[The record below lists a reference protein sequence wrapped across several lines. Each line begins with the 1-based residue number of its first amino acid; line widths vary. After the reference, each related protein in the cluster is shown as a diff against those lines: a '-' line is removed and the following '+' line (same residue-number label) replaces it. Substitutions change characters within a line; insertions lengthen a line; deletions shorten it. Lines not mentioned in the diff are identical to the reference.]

1 MACMP
6 ITKNH
11 LQAIL
16 LWFYNNVFD
25 VFTISG
31 LVQDQTRRHGDGLCC
46 LDLASIEVNLTCTP
60 SNSRYEYI
68 YNIR

>member
-25 VFTISG
+25 VF
-31 LVQDQTRRHGDGLCC
+31 VQS
-46 LDLASIEVNLTCTP
+46 LDWFRTKLEGTVTVSAVLTSPALRSTSP
-60 SNSRYEYI
+60 VRPATLGTSTSTT
-68 YNIR
+68 